1 MTDNAPHG
9 DCNDV
14 ERVAIPSLV
23 GNFKRVSVVVPSA
36 LGNMVDTPEHVDGD
50 SLSHLKSVVLTTR
63 SGSFKTLEGWIKN
76 LVCRNAA
83 SVQAI
88 AETYGSV
95 MEVYHQNRFLNNGP
109 RNDDIRLQQEMF
121 LRLNGPPLGNCTGV
135 DPV

>member
-1 MTDNAPHG
+1 MFLNL
-9 DCNDV
+9 
-14 ERVAIPSLV
+14 ELLLV
-23 GNFKRVSVVVPSA
+23 GVSVACS
-36 LGNMVDTPEHVDGD
+36 E
-50 SLSHLKSVVLTTR
+50 
-63 SGSFKTLEGWIKN
+63 
-76 LVCRNAA
+76 
-83 SVQAI
+83 AI